1 MRVTDDVAF
10 SVGRHC
16 CLGSP
21 PARLEVAEM
30 LATILTRCPDLTI
43 DAAAVE
49 RFPVVGSVHGYIR
62 VPATFTPR

>member
-1 MRVTDDVAF
+1 
-10 SVGRHC
+10 
-16 CLGSP
+16 
-21 PARLEVAEM
+21 M

-43 DAAAVE
+43 DTAAVE